1 MSEHEETEE
10 ERRLRFE
17 RQRVSPEEEVRKTT
31 RQAEDKME
39 TAEDEAVEE
48 PTPGPGPAGP
58 RGV

>member
-39 TAEDEAVEE
+39 TAEDEAVRE
-48 PTPGPGPAGP
+48 PSPGPGPAGP
-58 RGV
+58 RGA

>member
-31 RQAEDKME
+31 GEAEDKME
-39 TAEDEAVEE
+39 TAEDEAVPE
-48 PTPGPGPAGP
+48 PAPGPGPAGP
-58 RGV
+58 RGA